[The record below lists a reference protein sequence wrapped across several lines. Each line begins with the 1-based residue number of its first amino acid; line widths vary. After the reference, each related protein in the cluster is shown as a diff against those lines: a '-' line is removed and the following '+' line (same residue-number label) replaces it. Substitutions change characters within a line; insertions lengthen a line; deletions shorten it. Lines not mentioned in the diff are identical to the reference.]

1 MCNRAADGFFGLV
14 AVFIIVFIT
23 TISASA
29 AINPQINFQGKITNP
44 DGTNITNGSYSMRF
58 RLYSDPTLDAANTC
72 SANTCMWEETKTIT
86 VTDGIFQTALGDTTA
101 LPGSVDF
108 NASAIYLG
116 IKVGADAEMTP
127 RVRFTASPYAFNA
140 DKVGG
145 FSASQL
151 VQLSPLS
158 QQVGTINVSGSI
170 TTASTLAVQGSN
182 ALTLGSTANVGAIL
196 FQDGTV
202 NNRLVTLNT
211 PALAASYTLTLPAN
225 APLVSQCVQSGSVTA
240 SQLTFGACGS
250 TLQQSYNS
258 SGAANPQILL
268 ASTGGGVKIQDAA
281 TSVGGN
287 LFSVA
292 NNGGTANYF
301 AVTTSGVSTAGTL
314 SVNSGTVVPASDQI
328 VVDNTGSA
336 GVTTANANGVSVR
349 YKGGAA
355 AVEAAGM
362 RIDYAPGSTSGGIW
376 SGLHIVSAVAGP
388 ATGVSSYGIKLE
400 GPTTANGGQS
410 TAMMVASG
418 WDLGIDL
425 QSGGMQMADMSTSP
439 ASPAVGNLKIY
450 SRLVA
455 GRSMLSTKSSSG
467 TTYALQPSLFQ
478 QNIFLVTPGTSTA
491 LNTTGGTVTTSGTLS
506 TPTVTE
512 SAGEMVSYTSASNT
526 TAAPAGLAGGNNQ
539 YFRGSVVNGANGFF
553 YFVRINLSDTTLV
566 NYTDPTNG
574 TRQFYGLSDQTLSAM
589 VASDNP
595 LGNYAGF
602 QFSAS
607 RDASVMQFAT
617 RNGSTQTITST
628 GVTVNIGNTYDLYIY
643 SKPLDTTVYWRLD
656 NLTDGLAPVEG
667 SVTATLPTASTAMKP
682 VAALAPL
689 AKGSRILSFQRMYV
703 ETDR

>member
-158 QQVGTINVSGSI
+158 QQVGTINVIGSI

-512 SAGEMVSYTSASNT
+512 SAGEMVSYTSAY
-526 TAAPAGLAGGNNQ
+526 PG
-539 YFRGSVVNGANGFF
+539 
-553 YFVRINLSDTTLV
+553 
-566 NYTDPTNG
+566 
-574 TRQFYGLSDQTLSAM
+574 
-589 VASDNP
+589 
-595 LGNYAGF
+595 
-602 QFSAS
+602 
-607 RDASVMQFAT
+607 
-617 RNGSTQTITST
+617 
-628 GVTVNIGNTYDLYIY
+628 
-643 SKPLDTTVYWRLD
+643 
-656 NLTDGLAPVEG
+656 
-667 SVTATLPTASTAMKP
+667 
-682 VAALAPL
+682 
-689 AKGSRILSFQRMYV
+689 
-703 ETDR
+703 